1 MTASLVEFERARA
14 ARTEKRDAAALHAY
28 RKALTDGQ
36 DTIGAILATAAV
48 CLDIGDNKKARIL
61 LASAVI
67 LLPIERVE
75 GRDPRAGEVYGM
87 LGVAWARLGN
97 LDEARHALA
106 KSIAE
111 DEGDFIASCPEAQ
124 EASQKAWTFQ

>member
-1 MTASLVEFERARA
+1 MAINDFESARA
-14 ARTEKRDAAALHAY
+14 ARTEKRDATALDAY
-28 RKALTDGQ
+28 RKALADGQ

-48 CLDIGDNKKARIL
+48 CLDMGDNKKARIL

-75 GRDPRAGEVYGM
+75 GRDPRAAEVYGM
-87 LGVAWARLGN
+87 LGLAWARLGN

-111 DEGDFIASCPEAQ
+111 DEGDFIASCPEAR